1 MLFLSLIS
9 QQFVLPDGHE
19 VYGVLMEYVAA
30 PSLGTGVARSLSREQ
45 QLGLVRVLV
54 LLLLPS
60 LTLFLHIL

>member
-1 MLFLSLIS
+1 MLR
-9 QQFVLPDGHE
+9 QFVLPDGHE
-19 VYGVLMEYVAA
+19 VFGVLMEYVAA